1 MTRLFDPETGVVT
14 PVTVIEAAPCPVV
27 QVKTADVDGY
37 DAVQIAYDEAAER
50 KVTKPELGHL
60 KKNNVSGAYRHL
72 LELRGQSELIV
83 GENVTV
89 EVFEPG
95 ERIKVSGIA
104 HGKGFAG
111 TIKRHRFHRGPTSHG
126 SHNIRKPGSIGAS
139 ATPSRVF
146 KGIKMAG
153 RMGGKRVT
161 QTGLVVHEVRPDE
174 NPLLDSAGKKAKD
187 VTLVESVFAAELKPH
202 VVHETVRAE
211 MNAARQGTRAAKSR
225 GLVSGG
231 RAKPW
236 RQKGTGRARAGTTR
250 APQWTGG
257 GVAFPPTPRDF
268 DVKVNRKTRRSA
280 MRGVLSQ
287 HAADGTLGVLDGSGF
302 SEPSTRAA
310 VELLAQWG
318 QELPLVVV
326 TKDEQNV
333 VKSFRNIDK
342 VVVTTPGELEVAAL
356 VWARSVLVTENALEL
371 VKDKAT

>member
-1 MTRLFDPETGVVT
+1 M
-14 PVTVIEAAPCPVV
+14 AAP
-27 QVKTADVDGY
+27 KA
-37 DAVQIAYDEAAER
+37 
-50 KVTKPELGHL
+50 
-60 KKNNVSGAYRHL
+60 
-72 LELRGQSELIV
+72 
-83 GENVTV
+83 
-89 EVFEPG
+89 
-95 ERIKVSGIA
+95 
-104 HGKGFAG
+104 
-111 TIKRHRFHRGPTSHG
+111 
-126 SHNIRKPGSIGAS
+126 
-139 ATPSRVF
+139 
-146 KGIKMAG
+146 
-153 RMGGKRVT
+153 
-161 QTGLVVHEVRPDE
+161 
-174 NPLLDSAGKKAKD
+174 PLLDSAGKKAKD
-187 VTLVESVFAAELKPH
+187 VTLEESVFAAELKPH

-280 MRGVLSQ
+280 LRGVLSR

-310 VELLAQWG
+310 VELLAKWG

-342 VVVTTPGELEVAAL
+342 VVVTTPGELVVAAL
-356 VWARSVLVTENALEL
+356 VWARSVLVTEEALDL
-371 VKDKAT
+371 VKDRATS